1 MKAVDHLLKGPED
14 KETVDVLI
22 WKTKN
27 EVLAR
32 YVLESTN
39 ETLGIS
45 GYQLSNLTPRK
56 VSSNLP
62 TIEELEK
69 GLNAKKKR

>member
-39 ETLGIS
+39 ETSGIS